1 MNCFRF
7 LGFKGFDE
15 GDRLTIAEYELL
27 MKAAE
32 LREADIDYRLHM
44 QAFLNVQA
52 GAKKKAGKN
61 KERLV
66 YNRFDKFYDRKK
78 EIDRIMKPKGKSR
91 FSDIGEL
98 FRKRKGGDQSGQL

>member
-1 MNCFRF
+1 
-7 LGFKGFDE
+7 
-15 GDRLTIAEYELL
+15 
-27 MKAAE
+27 MKAVE
-32 LREADIDYRLHM
+32 LREADYDYRLHM

-52 GAKKKAGKN
+52 GAKKKVGKD

-78 EIDRIMKPKGKSR
+78 EIDRIMKPKRKSR

-98 FRKRKGGDQSGQL
+98 LSKKKGGNQLG

>member
-1 MNCFRF
+1 M
-7 LGFKGFDE
+7 
-15 GDRLTIAEYELL
+15 DRLTIAEYELL

-32 LREADIDYRLHM
+32 LREADLDYRLHM

-78 EIDRIMKPKGKSR
+78 EIDRIMKPGKKGR
-91 FSDIGEL
+91 FSGIGEL
-98 FRKRKGGDQSGQL
+98 FRKRKGGDRSGQL

>member
-7 LGFKGFDE
+7 LGFKSFDE
-15 GDRLTIAEYELL
+15 VDRLTIAEYELL

-32 LREADIDYRLHM
+32 LREADLDYRLHM

-78 EIDRIMKPKGKSR
+78 EIDRIMKPKEKSR
-91 FSDIGEL
+91 FFGIGEL
-98 FRKRKGGDQSGQL
+98 LRKERGGNHR

>member
-1 MNCFRF
+1 
-7 LGFKGFDE
+7 
-15 GDRLTIAEYELL
+15 

-78 EIDRIMKPKGKSR
+78 EIDRIMKPKKKSR
-91 FSDIGEL
+91 FYGIGEL

>member
-15 GDRLTIAEYELL
+15 VDRLTIAEYELL

-32 LREADIDYRLHM
+32 LREADLDYRLHM

-78 EIDRIMKPKGKSR
+78 EIDRIMKPKKKSR
-91 FSDIGEL
+91 FSGIGEL
-98 FRKRKGGDQSGQL
+98 LRKRERG

>member
-1 MNCFRF
+1 M
-7 LGFKGFDE
+7 GFKGFDE
-15 GDRLTIAEYELL
+15 VDRLTIAEYELL

-78 EIDRIMKPKGKSR
+78 EIDRIMQPKEKSR
-91 FSDIGEL
+91 FSGIGEL

>member
-1 MNCFRF
+1 M
-7 LGFKGFDE
+7 GFKGFDE
-15 GDRLTIAEYELL
+15 VDRLTIAEYELL

-91 FSDIGEL
+91 FSGISEL

>member
-1 MNCFRF
+1 M
-7 LGFKGFDE
+7 GFKGFDE
-15 GDRLTIAEYELL
+15 VDRLTIAEYELL

-32 LREADIDYRLHM
+32 LREADLDYRLHM

-66 YNRFDKFYDRKK
+66 YNKFSKFYDRKA
-78 EIDRIMKPKGKSR
+78 EIDRIMNPKKRSR
-91 FSDIGEL
+91 FSGIGEL
-98 FRKRKGGDQSGQL
+98 LKKRKGGDQSG

>member
-1 MNCFRF
+1 
-7 LGFKGFDE
+7 
-15 GDRLTIAEYELL
+15 
-27 MKAAE
+27 MKAVE
-32 LREADIDYRLHM
+32 LREADYDYRLHM

-52 GAKKKAGKN
+52 GAKKKVGKD

-91 FSDIGEL
+91 FSGIGEL
-98 FRKRKGGDQSGQL
+98 LSKMKGGNQLG

>member
-1 MNCFRF
+1 
-7 LGFKGFDE
+7 LGFKSFDE
-15 GDRLTIAEYELL
+15 VNRLTIAEYELL

-78 EIDRIMKPKGKSR
+78 EIDRIMKPKKKSR
-91 FSDIGEL
+91 FYGIGEL

>member
-1 MNCFRF
+1 M
-7 LGFKGFDE
+7 GFKGFDE
-15 GDRLTIAEYELL
+15 VDRLTIAEYELL

-66 YNRFDKFYDRKK
+66 YSRFNKFYDRKR
-78 EIDRIMKPKGKSR
+78 EIDRIMNRETDEKSR
-91 FSDIGEL
+91 FAGIGEL

>member
-1 MNCFRF
+1 M
-7 LGFKGFDE
+7 GFKSFDE
-15 GDRLTIAEYELL
+15 VNRLTIAEYELL

-78 EIDRIMKPKGKSR
+78 EIDRIMKPKKKSR
-91 FSDIGEL
+91 FYGIGEL

>member
-1 MNCFRF
+1 M
-7 LGFKGFDE
+7 GFKGFDE
-15 GDRLTIAEYELL
+15 VDRLTIAEYELL

-78 EIDRIMKPKGKSR
+78 EIDRIMKPKEKSR
-91 FSDIGEL
+91 FSGIGEL
-98 FRKRKGGDQSGQL
+98 FRKRKGGD

>member
-1 MNCFRF
+1 M
-7 LGFKGFDE
+7 
-15 GDRLTIAEYELL
+15 DRLTIAEYELL

-32 LREADIDYRLHM
+32 LREADLDYRLHM

-78 EIDRIMKPKGKSR
+78 EVDRIMKPKGKSR

-98 FRKRKGGDQSGQL
+98 LRKRERG

>member
-7 LGFKGFDE
+7 LGFKSFDE
-15 GDRLTIAEYELL
+15 VNRLTIAEYELL

-32 LREADIDYRLHM
+32 LREADLDYRLHM

-61 KERLV
+61 KESLV
-66 YNRFDKFYDRKK
+66 YSRFSKFYDRMK
-78 EIDRIMKPKGKSR
+78 EIDRIMNRETEGKSR
-91 FSDIGEL
+91 FAGIGKL
-98 FRKRKGGDQSGQL
+98 LKKGKGGDHR

>member
-1 MNCFRF
+1 
-7 LGFKGFDE
+7 
-15 GDRLTIAEYELL
+15 
-27 MKAAE
+27 MKAVE
-32 LREADIDYRLHM
+32 LREADYDYRLHM

-52 GAKKKAGKN
+52 GAKKKVGKD

-78 EIDRIMKPKGKSR
+78 EIDRIMKPKRKSR

-98 FRKRKGGDQSGQL
+98 LSKKAYRRY

>member
-1 MNCFRF
+1 M
-7 LGFKGFDE
+7 GFKGFDE
-15 GDRLTIAEYELL
+15 VDRLTIAEYELL

-78 EIDRIMKPKGKSR
+78 EIDRIMKPKEKSR
-91 FSDIGEL
+91 FSGIGEL
-98 FRKRKGGDQSGQL
+98 FRKRKGGDQGGQL